1 MTNNLIKF
9 ALKGLIPSQSV
20 SQTSYIQNAILFL
33 EILENKTIYDTLEL
47 YSETRILVIE
57 EVSKIFNTLIELS
70 YNNNK
75 EIEYVNKYGVETT
88 ILIEKA
94 VEKAEKILI
103 WLKNI

>member
-1 MTNNLIKF
+1 MINNLIKF

-20 SQTSYIQNAILFL
+20 SQTSYIQNALLFL

-57 EVSKIFNTLIELS
+57 EVSKIFDTLVELT
-70 YNNNK
+70 YNNK
-75 EIEYVNKYGVETT
+75 KIKYVNKYGEKTT

-94 VEKAEKILI
+94 AEKAKKIIIELQ
-103 WLKNI
+103 NM